1 MGHSKK
7 KKKIVIKKEHYSP
20 FFDDVYWMIQKGKKG
35 EIFFKKNEAIASR
48 GWKHGFFENQD
59 QRNETKK
66 KGTCWEARC
75 FRNCSRSPSRAIESS
90 RVESSS
96 SNGPFFLF
104 CFTTLLDAYVSL
116 FFLFFLLL
124 IRMSCDLLYLRGGG
138 RGWNSDAVAGIKR
151 LHFFE

>member
-1 MGHSKK
+1 M
-7 KKKIVIKKEHYSP
+7 
-20 FFDDVYWMIQKGKKG
+20 DDPEGEKRGK
-35 EIFFKKNEAIASR
+35 FFKKNEAIASR

-66 KGTCWEARC
+66 KKGLVGKLDVSEIAQ
-75 FRNCSRSPSRAIESS
+75 RSPSRAIESS